1 MADIKLDY
9 VNTFTDARGKRRH
22 QFRRKGNKRVTIKGR
37 PGSPEFM
44 DAYHALLE
52 QTGGPLSVADI
63 GASRT
68 KAGTIDALIVGY
80 LKHDA
85 FKKGLA
91 PATQAMRRPI
101 LDHFREF
108 RTPGG
113 RRYGDNRLATIQQK
127 NITAVLEGKT
137 SNAQKNWLK
146 TLRHLI
152 AFAIAKGECS
162 VDPSADIK
170 PLRQV
175 KSRGHMTWDD
185 PQIVRYRERYAIGT
199 TARLA
204 LELMLNIAAR
214 RHDAH
219 LIGRQHLRG
228 GNLSWRPNKT
238 LRTTAKVLTIRV
250 LPALQAA
257 LDAMPQSDALT
268 FLVNDYGRPFASAA
282 AFGNKFADWC
292 NAAGLDPVMCD
303 DGRIRNYRA
312 HGLRKAACKQL
323 AHAGCT
329 GPEIMAVSGHSTL
342 AQVQVYIDEVEQE
355 RMAGSAMDK
364 RSAAEA
370 KTATGSD

>member
-113 RRYGDNRLATIQQK
+113 RRSTVSRRSSRR
-127 NITAVLEGKT
+127 T
-137 SNAQKNWLK
+137 SPLCW
-146 TLRHLI
+146 R
-152 AFAIAKGECS
+152 AK
-162 VDPSADIK
+162 
-170 PLRQV
+170 
-175 KSRGHMTWDD
+175 
-185 PQIVRYRERYAIGT
+185 
-199 TARLA
+199 
-204 LELMLNIAAR
+204 
-214 RHDAH
+214 
-219 LIGRQHLRG
+219 
-228 GNLSWRPNKT
+228 
-238 LRTTAKVLTIRV
+238 LRTR
-250 LPALQAA
+250 
-257 LDAMPQSDALT
+257 
-268 FLVNDYGRPFASAA
+268 
-282 AFGNKFADWC
+282 
-292 NAAGLDPVMCD
+292 
-303 DGRIRNYRA
+303 
-312 HGLRKAACKQL
+312 RK
-323 AHAGCT
+323 T
-329 GPEIMAVSGHSTL
+329 G
-342 AQVQVYIDEVEQE
+342 
-355 RMAGSAMDK
+355 
-364 RSAAEA
+364 
-370 KTATGSD
+370 